1 MSGHPPDRGHRV
13 GAGRGRSRSERGQ
26 ALSEYVVMMG
36 FIVATVIAA
45 MAMFVGPVAAAVVRL
60 ARWIVVGF
68 TS

>member
-1 MSGHPPDRGHRV
+1 MSGQEPGRGHLF

-45 MAMFVGPVAAAVVRL
+45 MALFVAPVAGAVVRL

>member
-1 MSGHPPDRGHRV
+1 MSGGEPRRGPRCGSGGV
-13 GAGRGRSRSERGQ
+13 LGTERGQ

-36 FIVATVIAA
+36 FVVATVIAA
-45 MAMFVGPVAAAVVRL
+45 MAVFVGPVAAAVVRL